1 MGKTY
6 DFVEEIDNGI
16 SVIRRLLQDAN
27 ISANELK
34 IQSGITFACSTGST
48 FILYFSKGKTSKIYF
63 EKEDKEVLSL
73 MDKLS
78 VKKEETGCS
87 KVPVYANYSI
97 SESNQDLVQLKLEES
112 FSIIKKD
119 IKKNT
124 IKYIFDITD
133 RADKITVTQF
143 LSGKLLLQGMD
154 SAFVTKIREI
164 INSVEPLS
172 NKEEALT

>member
-16 SVIRRLLQDAN
+16 SFIRRLLQDAN
-27 ISANELK
+27 ISVNELK
-34 IQSGITFACSTGST
+34 IQSGIKFVCSTGST

-78 VKKEETGCS
+78 VKKEETGFS

-97 SESNQDLVQLKLEES
+97 SESNQDLVQLKIEES
-112 FSIIKKD
+112 FSIIKKL
-119 IKKNT
+119 NCLT
-124 IKYIFDITD
+124 
-133 RADKITVTQF
+133 
-143 LSGKLLLQGMD
+143 
-154 SAFVTKIREI
+154 
-164 INSVEPLS
+164 
-172 NKEEALT
+172 EEAVSYRRIILTTFNLKIFLANPIFLKSAIM

>member
-16 SVIRRLLQDAN
+16 SFIRRLLQDAN

-78 VKKEETGCS
+78 VKK
-87 KVPVYANYSI
+87 KKQV
-97 SESNQDLVQLKLEES
+97 VQKFPYML
-112 FSIIKKD
+112 
-119 IKKNT
+119 
-124 IKYIFDITD
+124 ITPFQK
-133 RADKITVTQF
+133 A
-143 LSGKLLLQGMD
+143 
-154 SAFVTKIREI
+154 IR
-164 INSVEPLS
+164 
-172 NKEEALT
+172 T

>member
-16 SVIRRLLQDAN
+16 SFIRRLLQDAN

-34 IQSGITFACSTGST
+34 IQSGIKFACSTGST

-78 VKKEETGCS
+78 VKKETGCS
-87 KVPVYANYSI
+87 KVPIYANYSI

-133 RADKITVTQF
+133 RDDKITV
-143 LSGKLLLQGMD
+143 LLVLEIVK
-154 SAFVTKIREI
+154 AILIIKIK
-164 INSVEPLS
+164 N
-172 NKEEALT
+172 